1 MVKRLTTEEFVAKA
15 VKVHGGRYTY
25 EKAVYTV
32 KTSQVVVTCPDHGD
46 YKVSPTIH
54 LQGCIGRC
62 CANAA
67 KKGISLWP
75 KTEARIAR
83 DLAKENCDMF
93 YVGFA
98 CKKCDNTKRYTSNK
112 QCVYC
117 GLQRNKICNVEN
129 NAIRHKRY
137 VNANIYKDDLKVQK
151 HIKEIY
157 MCKTKM
163 QAQTGVKLHVDH
175 LIPLC
180 GKDVCGLH
188 VPWNLQ
194 ITTAKY
200 NLSKKTKVAWLPVVN
215 TQANVVSVHQSALPW
230 NLRKAQND
238 KIHMVNS

>member
-25 EKAVYTV
+25 DKSVYET
-32 KTSQVVVTCPDHGD
+32 KTSKVVVTCREHGD
-46 YKVSPTIH
+46 YIVSAAVH
-54 LQGCIGRC
+54 LLGFNCKK
-62 CANAA
+62 CAGVA
-67 KKGISLWP
+67 KRGISFRP
-75 KTEARIAR
+75 TTEAKIAR
-83 DLAKENCDMF
+83 DLAKENCEMF

-117 GLQRNKICNVEN
+117 AVQRNKICNVEN
-129 NAIRHKRY
+129 NAVRHKRY
-137 VNANIYKDDLKVQK
+137 VNANIYKEDVKIQK
-151 HIKEIY
+151 QIKKIY
-157 MCKTKM
+157 ACKTKM
-163 QAQTGVKLHVDH
+163 QDHTGIKLHVDH

-200 NLSKKTKVAWLPVVN
+200 NLSKKTKVDRLPVAN
-215 TQANVVSVHQSALPW
+215 TQANVVSVHESALPW
-230 NLRKAQND
+230 NLKR
-238 KIHMVNS
+238 I